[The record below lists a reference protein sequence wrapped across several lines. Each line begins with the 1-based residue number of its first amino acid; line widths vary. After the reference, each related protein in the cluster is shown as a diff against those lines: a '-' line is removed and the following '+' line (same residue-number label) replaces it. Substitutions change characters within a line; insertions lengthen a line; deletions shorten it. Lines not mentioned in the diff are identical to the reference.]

1 MRQDDGQSSSS
12 SNSAGAVAV
21 AVVGSVSAAAAA
33 AAAAELR
40 ALRFVY
46 QVRYL
51 ESFQAHV
58 CPPLC
63 SHRALCS
70 WSGPVVVRLA
80 GWLTVNLSRESCLNG
95 PVT

>member
-1 MRQDDGQSSSS
+1 M
-12 SNSAGAVAV
+12 
-21 AVVGSVSAAAAA
+21 VGSVLAAAA

-70 WSGPVVVRLA
+70 WSGPVVLRLA
-80 GWLTVNLSRESCLNG
+80 GWLTVNFVARELSQWPCDVVCVWSSPGRADFG
-95 PVT
+95 GAGDM